1 MQLLTDNHLEVV
13 DVSNSLGSSIVI
25 AERLSA
31 RLLIVHRSQLVFVC
45 MYIYIYVYPSH
56 FDYVGAVSV
65 VSSPDY

>member
-1 MQLLTDNHLEVV
+1 MQRSLL
-13 DVSNSLGSSIVI
+13 
-25 AERLSA
+25 A
-31 RLLIVHRSQLVFVC
+31 FVC